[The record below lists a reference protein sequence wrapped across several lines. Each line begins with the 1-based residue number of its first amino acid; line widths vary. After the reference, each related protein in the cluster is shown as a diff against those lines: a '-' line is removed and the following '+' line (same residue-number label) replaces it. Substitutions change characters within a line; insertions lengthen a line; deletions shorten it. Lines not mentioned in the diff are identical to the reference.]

1 MKINDVDVLGNRF
14 AFDGCHKIYIIE
26 DNNDYNEAVS
36 CGYNIHDINELEHI
50 YRDETC
56 DLVFISNWKLTKRYV
71 EQFEKNV
78 VFTYSGV
85 K

>member
-1 MKINDVDVLGNRF
+1 MKINNVDVLGNRF

-26 DNNDYNEAVS
+26 DDTDYNEAVS
-36 CGYNIHDINELEHI
+36 YGYNIHNIDELEHI
-50 YRDETC
+50 YRHKTC

-78 VFTYSGV
+78 VFTY
-85 K
+85 

>member
-71 EQFEKNV
+71 EQFEKMLYLHTRV
-78 VFTYSGV
+78 
-85 K
+85 

>member
-1 MKINDVDVLGNRF
+1 MKINDVEVLGNKF

-26 DNNDYNEAVS
+26 DDNDYNEAVS
-36 CGYNIHDINELEHI
+36 YGHNIHNINELEHI
-50 YRDETC
+50 YRHETC

-71 EQFEKNV
+71 EQFEENV

>member
-1 MKINDVDVLGNRF
+1 MKINGVDVLGNRF

-26 DNNDYNEAVS
+26 DDNDYNEAVS
-36 CGYNIHDINELEHI
+36 YGYNIHNINELEHI
-50 YRDETC
+50 YRHGTC

-78 VFTYSGV
+78 VFTYLGV